1 MDGLKGQRVLI
12 TRAAE
17 DCAAWATRLKEAGAV
32 PLTLPCIECEPIPD
46 PAVVA
51 QLAMALPKTDWLV
64 VTSRRGADALRPLI
78 ASTPWTPADEQAMAA
93 IRIAAVGPATA
104 TATES
109 LPGRVVLVSPSG
121 TAKSLAE
128 ALAARLATATANA
141 AAPARPRCVIAVAEN
156 AGPVLEDTL
165 TRAGGDCLRIN
176 VYRTVPAAPAARK
189 QALSLLGADKIVLA
203 SPSAVTGLVNRVEL
217 DAAVEIVSI
226 GPSTS
231 EAARAAGLS
240 VTAEAPR
247 PSLEGLLEA
256 MQ

>member
-32 PLTLPCIECEPIPD
+32 PLTLPCIECEPNLG
-46 PAVVA
+46 PAVAA
-51 QLAMALPKTDWLV
+51 QLAAALPKTEWLV

-93 IRIAAVGPATA
+93 IQIAAVGPATA
-104 TATES
+104 AAAES

-128 ALAARLATATANA
+128 ALAARLAA
-141 AAPARPRCVIAVAEN
+141 AAPNTAVPTRPKCVIAVAEN
-156 AGPVLEDTL
+156 AGAVLEDTL
-165 TRAGGDCLRIN
+165 TRAGGNCLRID

-189 QALSLLGADKIVLA
+189 QALSGLGADKILLA

-217 DAAVEIVSI
+217 DTAVEILTI

-240 VTAEAPR
+240 VTVEAPR

-256 MQ
+256 MR